1 VFESDIRYLAPVRG
15 DFYVLV
21 AVPEQD
27 AVQAFD
33 NTLKKKG
40 RARLTL
46 SASIFEQGE
55 EKVRYRGRYAVRMRN
70 I

>member
-1 VFESDIRYLAPVRG
+1 
-15 DFYVLV
+15 VLV